1 MSWSNNC
8 YKLPRIADYAA
19 AEKRFNDTAQPRAS
33 LWNAFQR
40 PLGGARA
47 HHKRIQFDPSNQ
59 AYELVLYRTPLVTY
73 YPDGTIAVRPDS
85 RKMSR
90 DFLYATLPLGLSVT
104 SHADKTMVVAHT
116 LEGPAWYSVAIGALH
131 FKHCGDHLWRITSPS
146 DPRIRERMCLKRA
159 ALVRKATKPFLDW
172 VQTTRALCGEP
183 SAKPSAIPKYPDS
196 LDALQDTELWPTLA
210 AGVSDR
216 AAWVRGAYDAFGAR
230 TEFVISD
237 YEPPRRGRH
246 PKFS

>member
-19 AEKRFNDTAQPRAS
+19 AKKRFDGTAQPRAS
-33 LWNAFQR
+33 FWGAFQR

-47 HHKRIQFDPSNQ
+47 PHKRIQFDPSNQ

-73 YPDGTIAVRPDS
+73 YPDGTVAVRPYGS
-85 RKMSR
+85 KMSR
-90 DFLYATLPLGLSVT
+90 DFLYATLPLGLSVM
-104 SHADKTMVVAHT
+104 SHADETMVLAHT
-116 LEGPAWYSVAIGALH
+116 PKGQAWYSVVAGALH
-131 FKHCGDHLWRITSPS
+131 FEHCGNHLWWLTSPA
-146 DPRIRERMCLKRA
+146 DQRIRERMCLKRA

-183 SAKPSAIPKYPDS
+183 STKPFAVPKYPDS
-196 LDALQDTELWPTLA
+196 LDAFQDTELWPTLA
-210 AGVSDR
+210 VRVPDR
-216 AAWVRGAYDAFGAR
+216 ATWTQGAYDAFGAR
-230 TEFVISD
+230 TEVAISD